1 MPRPT
6 RRPVDKTRIEV
17 STPSLPSGRRSSDS
31 CLDQFINARFRRH
44 PLGDYRGDGLKLK
57 TVFCP
62 LPYRFADEDRGPVL
76 LVQTLKASRQVHAV
90 PECCIIH
97 TFRRPHFSYHRL
109 SGMNAKANGEWRQ
122 SFGLELGIKGVAR
135 RFGGKGGA
143 TGPLDV
149 IGLRMGRVP

>member
-17 STPSLPSGRRSSDS
+17 STPSLPRGRRSSGS
-31 CLDQFINARFRRH
+31 CVDQFINARFRRH
-44 PLGDYRGDGLKLK
+44 PLGDHRGDNLKSK

-62 LPYRFADEDRGPVL
+62 LAYRFADEDRGPVL

-97 TFRRPHFSYHRL
+97 TFRRPHVSHHRL
-109 SGMNAKANGEWRQ
+109 SGMNAKATVNGGSPSVSNWALRASLAALAERAARQ
-122 SFGLELGIKGVAR
+122 AR
-135 RFGGKGGA
+135 S
-143 TGPLDV
+143 T
-149 IGLRMGRVP
+149 